1 MAISPSKKVVV
12 SVTND
17 LSTDQRVDKVCNT
30 LLTMGFN
37 VTLVGRR
44 KTDSSSLEE
53 RAYETHRMRLLW
65 EKGPLFYAE
74 YNLRLFFYLLTINTD
89 LLVSNDLDTLLPNF
103 LISRIRKIP
112 LVYDSH
118 EYYTETPELVNRPT
132 VQRVWKTIERRIFPK
147 LTDVITV
154 NRSIARLYEKEYNVK
169 VNVVRNIPR
178 LVEIQSTET
187 RSSLGLPV
195 DKHIVLMQG
204 AGINIQRGAEEA
216 LEAMQYLTD
225 CVLLIIGGGDVLDI
239 LKEKARVPNLK
250 DKVFFIPKQSYK
262 RLGEYTANADIG
274 LTIDKDT
281 NLNYRFSLPNKLFDY
296 IHSGLPVL
304 ASRLPEISRIVEKY
318 AVGSF
323 IENHEPRHIAE
334 KIKSMLADTNK
345 MAEYKANALVAAK
358 ELNWQNEEKVLINI
372 YQKYV

>member
-1 MAISPSKKVVV
+1 MAISKSKKVVV

-17 LSTDQRVDKVCNT
+17 LVTDQRVDKVCNT
-30 LLTMGFN
+30 LASMGFG

-44 KTDSSSLEE
+44 KNDSSNLQARS
-53 RAYETHRMRLLW
+53 YETHRMRLLW

-74 YNLRLFFYLLTINTD
+74 YNLRLFFFLITTNAD
-89 LLVSNDLDTLLPNF
+89 LLVSNDLDTLLPNY
-103 LISRIRKIP
+103 LVSRFRKLP

-118 EYYTETPELVNRPT
+118 EYYTETPELVNRP
-132 VQRVWKTIERRIFPK
+132 RVRGIWKTIESYIFPK
-147 LTDVITV
+147 LKDVITV
-154 NRSIARLYEKEYNVK
+154 NESIARIYENEYKVM

-178 LVEIQSTET
+178 LAEIPVTET
-187 RSSLGLPV
+187 RKSLGFPE
-195 DKHIVLMQG
+195 DKYIILMQG

-216 LEAMQYLTD
+216 VEAMQYLTD
-225 CVLLIIGGGDVLDI
+225 CMMVIIGGGDILEI
-239 LKEKARVPNLK
+239 LKEKTKTMNLGE
-250 DKVFFIPKQSYK
+250 KVIFIPKQSYEK
-262 RLGEYTANADIG
+262 LRQYTANADIG

-318 AVGSF
+318 GIGSY

-334 KIKSMLADTNK
+334 KIKSMLADTHK
-345 MAEYKANALVAAK
+345 MAEYKTNTMLAAK
-358 ELNWQNEEKVLINI
+358 ELNWQNEEEVLINI
-372 YQKYV
+372 YHKYA